1 MPSLQDYI
9 HSYRSRGYSYNQSVE
24 MAQVDH
30 ARDQERA
37 RAALRQRELEREAR
51 YQAQTR
57 QQAQSQSHG
66 QQNHL
71 YGGPGQYL
79 THN

>member
-9 HSYRSRGYSYNQSVE
+9 HSYRSQGYSYNQSVE

-37 RAALRQRELEREAR
+37 RAALRQQEQEREAR
-51 YQAQTR
+51 YQAQAR
-57 QQAQSQSHG
+57 QQAQSQGHSR
-66 QQNHL
+66 QTHL
-71 YGGPGQYL
+71 YGGPGQ
-79 THN
+79 